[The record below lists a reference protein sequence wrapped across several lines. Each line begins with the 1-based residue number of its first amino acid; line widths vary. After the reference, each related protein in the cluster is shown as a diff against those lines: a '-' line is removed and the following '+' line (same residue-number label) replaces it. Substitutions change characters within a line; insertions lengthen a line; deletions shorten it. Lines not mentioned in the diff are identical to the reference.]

1 MKPEEAGP
9 ANKTRSPWW
18 PLNLRWVRVALIV
31 GVLLYAVNYVVA
43 SLYPGAQ

>member
-1 MKPEEAGP
+1 MKPEVAGS
-9 ANKTRSPWW
+9 ATKRSRWW

-43 SLYPGAQ
+43 ILYPGAQ